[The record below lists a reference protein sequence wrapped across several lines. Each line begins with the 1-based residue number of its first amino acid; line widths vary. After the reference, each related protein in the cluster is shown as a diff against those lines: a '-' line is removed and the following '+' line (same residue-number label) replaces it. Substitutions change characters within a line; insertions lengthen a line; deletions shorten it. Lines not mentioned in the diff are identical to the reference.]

1 MATNVLAGFTDATST
16 DAIQSFYDKLL
27 LVRGQI
33 DLIHNMPMSKKPLS
47 RRSGITMIFRRYTA
61 LPLATTT
68 LTEGVNPSGR
78 AKTKTDIAATIVL
91 FGDFIEDTDFLI
103 ATQPEAVQTENVE
116 LLGQQMGE
124 TIDQIDRDIYATAT
138 NTTFVNGTSTV
149 TVSRI
154 LDRNT
159 LDRARRSLRNN
170 RARVFNPVILPSQK
184 VGTGSISPSY
194 WGLLHENAAFDLRH
208 VEGFKKAAD
217 YQGAKVVGEIGADEN
232 GIRFLSS
239 PNGFLLA
246 GATGVTIA
254 ATDVQAT
261 GGFAD
266 IYSIFVVGKDA
277 VASINLQ
284 GNGGVITHAFGTSG
298 VADPLNLRQTT
309 GWKKYYQN
317 VVLNQAFMEEIQCP
331 VSL

>member
-1 MATNVLAGFTDATST
+1 MATNVTTGFTDATSS
-16 DAIQSFYDKLL
+16 DAIQSFYNKLL

-33 DLIHNMPMSKKPLS
+33 DLIHNMPMAKKPLA
-47 RRSGITMIFRRYTA
+47 RRQGLTMIFRRYEA

-78 AKTKTDIAATIVL
+78 AKTKTDLSAVIRL
-91 FGDFIEDTDFLI
+91 FGDFIEDTDLLI

-124 TIDQIDRDIYATAT
+124 TIDEIDRDLYATAT
-138 NTTFVNGTSTV
+138 NITFANGTTTLTV
-149 TVSRI
+149 TEI
-154 LDRNT
+154 IDRND

-170 RARVFNPVILPSQK
+170 RARVFSPMIMPSQK

-194 WGLLHENAAFDLRH
+194 WGLVHENVGFDLRH
-208 VEGFKKAAD
+208 IEGFKKAAD
-217 YQGAKVVGEIGADEN
+217 YQGAKVTGEIGADEN
-232 GIRFLSS
+232 GIRFMSS

-246 GATGVTIA
+246 GATGVTAA
-254 ATDVQAT
+254 ATDVQNT

-277 VASINLQ
+277 VGAINLAM
-284 GNGGVITHAFGTSG
+284 NGGVITHAFGTSG

-309 GWKKYYQN
+309 GWKKYYTN
-317 VVLNQAFMEEIQCP
+317 IVLNQNFMQEIQVA